1 VNIVNLI
8 LGIMLVLS
16 GRKLFWLFVGGMG
29 FIISLS
35 LALQIFSGQPRWML
49 VIFAIIVGIVGAF
62 LTIFL
67 EKAAVILGGF
77 LAGAYLLAGLAN
89 VLNLGHTFGWLPYL
103 VGGIMGSVL
112 VAAVLEWSLIV
123 LSSLV
128 GTILVMEAVNLGPG
142 LAGAAGILLLLVGIG
157 IQAAVMSR
165 EGHPGS

>member
-1 VNIVNLI
+1 
-8 LGIMLVLS
+8 MLVLS

-29 FIISLS
+29 FVISLS
-35 LALQIFSGQPRWML
+35 LALQIFGGQPRWML
-49 VIFAIIVGIVGAF
+49 VLFSLIIGVIGAF

-77 LAGAYLLAGLAN
+77 LAGAYLLASLVN

-103 VGGIMGSVL
+103 VGGIVGGVL

-128 GTILVMEAVNLGPG
+128 GVILVIEAVKIEPG
-142 LAGAAGILLLLVGIG
+142 LVGAAGILLFLIGIG
-157 IQAAVMSR
+157 VQAAVMSR
-165 EGHPGS
+165 EGHPGT